1 MNDSFYSQ
9 FSDYESKPL
18 EEVATPHANR
28 QNLSQ
33 PYNGRD
39 IQEKANNASTGGE
52 PKSNGVHEFWLFF
65 TRQQTKNVLAMGI
78 NHQFDR
84 NSLSGDNYDSERQRY
99 IDLYNSARD
108 KQ

>member
-1 MNDSFYSQ
+1 MSGFY
-9 FSDYESKPL
+9 DNLGGYEAKPL

-39 IQEKANNASTGGE
+39 IQDKVD
-52 PKSNGVHEFWLFF
+52 KSVTESEQKSSAKNEFWLFF
-65 TRQQTKNVLAMGI
+65 TRQQTKNVVAVGI

-84 NSLSGDNYDSERQRY
+84 NSFNGDNYTEQRQRY
-99 IDLYNSARD
+99 IDLYN
-108 KQ
+108 KTIKG